1 MAELKV
7 GDCYI
12 HWAYGKMEITDIS
25 ENNEVT
31 LKGVKLTEIVLV
43 RHVDFLNQMVKCKTG
58 ERLSWVVITMGLI
71 ALVTIMLNIKA

>member
-12 HWAYGKMEITDIS
+12 HWAHGKMEITDIS

-31 LKGVKLTEIVLV
+31 LKTMSGNTSIV

-58 ERLSWVVITMGLI
+58 ERFSWAIITIGLVV
-71 ALVTIMLNIKA
+71 LVTIMLNIKG